1 MAQRPEQND
10 DLHEGVKRRERL
22 AIIAKNEGERS
33 VGQNLA
39 LIGSVG
45 WLVML
50 PAVAGIFTGRWLDS
64 RFTSGIFWTSCC
76 IVLGVSFG
84 AWLAWRRIKEEKK

>member
-1 MAQRPEQND
+1 MTHQSEQND

-22 AIIAKNEGERS
+22 DLIAKNEGERS

-50 PAVAGIFTGRWLDS
+50 PAVAGIFTGRWLDNQFS
-64 RFTSGIFWTSCC
+64 SGIFWTGCF
-76 IVLGVSFG
+76 IFLGVSVG
-84 AWLAWRRIKEEKK
+84 AWLAWNRIKEEKK